1 MQRISEFVMSWH
13 KQYMS
18 NTTPPS
24 KAQEV
29 TEEEGKQVPEK
40 QGVLCE
46 TTCPRN
52 GEGSIPMNFQ

>member
-1 MQRISEFVMSWH
+1 
-13 KQYMS
+13 MS

-24 KAQEV
+24 KGQEV
-29 TEEEGKQVPEK
+29 IAEEGKQVSEK

-52 GEGSIPMNFQ
+52 GEGSIPMNF